1 MPPSY
6 GRRRTDVTVTRT
18 GDWALA
24 RQLLAR
30 GPGKLKDAIGTAV
43 RQESQLL
50 RKQIVEGLTQ
60 QAAGGQ
66 PIAPLAKT
74 TLAARRLK
82 NFRGTKALLR
92 RGDLRSAITV
102 VTEGDEAFIGV
113 LRKARGRGGAPLVN
127 VAHAQEFGAGPI
139 VVPITPKMRRFL
151 FLLMRR
157 AGIRPNRDAG
167 GRGVVTIRIPAR
179 PFLRPAFEQFKK
191 GAQKRF
197 LRRVAELA
205 GFAA

>member
-1 MPPSY
+1 M
-6 GRRRTDVTVTRT
+6 TVAIART

-24 RQLLAR
+24 RRLLAR
-30 GPGKLKDAIGTAV
+30 GPGKLKDALGVAV
-43 RQESQLL
+43 RQEAQLL
-50 RKQIVEGLTQ
+50 RKHIVEGLTR
-60 QAAGGQ
+60 QAPGGQ
-66 PIAPLAKT
+66 PIAPLAAT

-82 NFRGTKALLR
+82 RFRGTKALLR
-92 RGDLRSAITV
+92 RGDLRGAIAV
-102 VTEGDEAFIGV
+102 VTDGAEAFVGV

-127 VAHAQEFGAGPI
+127 VARAQEFGAGPI

-151 FLLMRR
+151 FLLLRR
-157 AGIRPNRDAG
+157 AGIRPNGDAG

-179 PFLRPAFEQFKK
+179 PFLRPAFEVFKR